1 MPDIDPQII
10 AELTI
15 VSLREGKNPFVTV
28 TSNSMAPLIRTGDE
42 LQIAAVAVSELKPGD
57 IIALDTG
64 DGMLAH
70 RYWNLIQGR
79 DKDLLLTKGDSSVEF
94 DPPFELAKYVGLIIA
109 RKRGDSSLS
118 FNEIPARRLNR
129 LVFQLLKFD
138 HRFTGAKT
146 LSYSAKLKFQVEKEH
161 KVNRRIVKR
170 TIHFL
175 VYLLV
180 RMITLLLDF
189 TVR

>member
-1 MPDIDPQII
+1 MSDIDPKII

-15 VSLREGKNPFVTV
+15 ISLREGKNPFVTV

-42 LQIAAVAVSELKPGD
+42 LQIATAAVSDLMPGD

-70 RYWNLIQGR
+70 RYWNLIQGG
-79 DKDLLLTKGDSSVEF
+79 DDDLLLTKGDSSVEF
-94 DPPFELAKYVGLIIA
+94 DPPFELADYVGLIIA
-109 RKRGDSSLS
+109 RRRGETLLS
-118 FNEIPARRLNR
+118 FNEIPARWFNR

-138 HRFTGAKT
+138 HRFTGAKS
-146 LSYSAKLKFQVEKEH
+146 LRHSAKLKFHAEKEN
-161 KVNRRIVKR
+161 KVNRGIVIRI
-170 TIHFL
+170 IHFL
-175 VYLLV
+175 VYVLV
-180 RMITLLLDF
+180 RMITLLLDL

>member
-42 LQIAAVAVSELKPGD
+42 LQITTAEISDLEPGD
-57 IIALDTG
+57 VIALDTG
-64 DGMLAH
+64 EGMLAH

-94 DPPFELAKYVGLIIA
+94 DPPFELADYVGLIIA
-109 RKRGDSSLS
+109 RRRGETLLS
-118 FNEIPARRLNR
+118 FKEIPARWFNR

-138 HRFTGAKT
+138 HRFTGAKS
-146 LSYSAKLKFQVEKEH
+146 LSHSAKLKFQVEKENN
-161 KVNRRIVKR
+161 VSRRIVKR

-175 VYLLV
+175 VYVLV